1 MERPY
6 LWLLAAT
13 SGLVVSSSLTS
24 PSMAATLVSTEL
36 VLSVD
41 VSGSIDDDEFKLQR
55 SGYANVFRDQSVIN
69 LIESL
74 DNGLAVT
81 LQYWATQPED
91 TLPWYHVTDQQS
103 AYAFADAI
111 DATSRP
117 FEGFTN
123 IAAALKASHEEIQ
136 HNQFV
141 APNQIIDISSDGRQ
155 NTRRDVPKKLS
166 AKHLCAPRKKRGGT
180 VNDDLDGDCLVRV
193 RDARDAAVEA
203 GITVNGLPI
212 LTEFDDLDSYFVD
225 NVIGGE
231 NAFFRP
237 ASDFADFQQAIV
249 TKVKQEITTQVD
261 QEAALNPSPPPTSEP
276 PPPPAPPPLP
286 EPTTPPIVAP
296 SPPLSQPTT
305 PSPAEPPSTEPPP
318 TEPVSAPPPSQPA
331 PHPPTPPAPP
341 LLPPVT
347 VDPTPPSAPSLGEP
361 DEDPAS
367 VPEPSLVLAL
377 SWVGWHLR
385 SRWRKSS

>member
-13 SGLVVSSSLTS
+13 TGLVVSSSLTS

-55 SGYANVFRDQSVIN
+55 SGYASVFRDQSVIN

-91 TLPWYHVTDQQS
+91 TLPWYHITNQQS

-111 DATSRP
+111 DATPRP

-123 IAAALKASHEEIQ
+123 IAAALKASREEIQ

-155 NTRRDVPKKLS
+155 NTRRDVPKDLS

-180 VNDDLDGDCLVRV
+180 VNDDLDGDCLIRV

-212 LTEFDDLDSYFVD
+212 LTEFDDLDGYFVD

-261 QEAALNPSPPPTSEP
+261 QEAALNPSQPSAPELPPS
-276 PPPPAPPPLP
+276 PAPPVPP
-286 EPTTPPIVAP
+286 EPTTPAP
-296 SPPLSQPTT
+296 AEPPPT
-305 PSPAEPPSTEPPP
+305 EPPSTEPPP
-318 TEPVSAPPPSQPA
+318 TEPGPAPPPSQPV
-331 PHPPTPPAPP
+331 PLPPTPPAPP

-347 VDPTPPSAPSLGEP
+347 VDPTPPSAPSLEEP
-361 DEDPAS
+361 DEDSAS